1 MLGRAFAHGVARRV
15 PSREGQV
22 PTRRK
27 LFTKLCAALNR
38 EGEAMPKPGV
48 DLARHPSHDER
59 GRRAVEMRAVLTPAA
74 APLLSNTVVDRLREA
89 ILRGLFLPGDRL
101 REEQLAEALGVS
113 RGPIRDALL
122 QLEREGM
129 VVRRP
134 NRGAMVARLSRADLE
149 EVYSVRVAI
158 EPVAYAWAT
167 RNAVQRDLEE
177 MQAIIDSYSKL
188 TRRVTVQEAADADLG
203 FHDVIYVAARNK
215 RLLNL
220 WQDLRPQVYVFLL
233 ARTYVRKREF
243 REIMIA
249 RHGQILVAIAD
260 RDEPR
265 ARELAAEH
273 VQTSYERVLAEYVF
287 DSSDSGVTHPGVA

>member
-1 MLGRAFAHGVARRV
+1 MA
-15 PSREGQV
+15 
-22 PTRRK
+22 
-27 LFTKLCAALNR
+27 
-38 EGEAMPKPGV
+38 KPDV
-48 DLARHPSHDER
+48 DLAWNSSGNER
-59 GRRAVEMRAVLTPAA
+59 GGGATDMRAVLTPAA
-74 APLLSNTVVDRLREA
+74 APLLSDTVVDRLREA
-89 ILRGLFLPGDRL
+89 ILRGLFPPGDRL

-113 RGPIRDALL
+113 RGPIRNALL

-134 NRGAMVARLSRADLE
+134 NRGAMVAQLSQADLE
-149 EVYSVRVAI
+149 EVYSLRVAI
-158 EPVAYAWAT
+158 EPVACAWAT
-167 RNAVQRDLEE
+167 RNAVPADLDE

-188 TRRVTVQEAADADLG
+188 TTKVTVQQAADADLG
-203 FHDVIYVAARNK
+203 FHDVIYAAARNR
-215 RLLNL
+215 RLLRL
-220 WQDLRPQVYVFLL
+220 WQDLRPQVYLFLL

-249 RHGQILVAIAD
+249 RHGQILSAIAD

-287 DSSDSGVTHPGVA
+287 DSPDSDVTHAGVV

>member
-1 MLGRAFAHGVARRV
+1 MA
-15 PSREGQV
+15 
-22 PTRRK
+22 
-27 LFTKLCAALNR
+27 
-38 EGEAMPKPGV
+38 KPGV
-48 DLARHPSHDER
+48 DLAWSSSGNER
-59 GRRAVEMRAVLTPAA
+59 GGAAIDMSAVLTPAA
-74 APLLSNTVVDRLREA
+74 APLLSDTVVDRLREA
-89 ILRGLFLPGDRL
+89 ILRGLFPPGNRL

-113 RGPIRDALL
+113 RGPIRNALL

-134 NRGAMVARLSRADLE
+134 NRGAMVAQLSRADLE
-149 EVYSVRVAI
+149 EVYSLRVAI
-158 EPVAYAWAT
+158 EPVACAWAT
-167 RNAVQRDLEE
+167 RNAVARDLDE

-188 TRRVTVQEAADADLG
+188 TTKVTVQGAADADLG
-203 FHDVIYVAARNK
+203 FHDVIYEAARNK
-215 RLLNL
+215 RLLRL

-249 RHGQILVAIAD
+249 RHGQILSAISD

-265 ARELAAEH
+265 ARKLAAEH

-287 DSSDSGVTHPGVA
+287 DSSDSDLTHAGVA